1 MNIPDPI
8 QGLDVCPISPLGF
21 TECSTDNYQITG
33 NVLVAQI
40 YDFTAAITEP
50 YWALGFS
57 SLGNAYPNSVVV
69 EQAFYFDNTQV
80 YPSDLP
86 LISATKVQF
95 SDEYQTPSGLVQT
108 TWTVTINHASKT
120 ITIGDLMTKLPQESA
135 FRACTEILLA
145 FYKMN
150 AFNYPVAPTMIALP
164 YV

>member
-1 MNIPDPI
+1 MIEPDNTHE
-8 QGLDVCPISPLGF
+8 LDVCPINALGF
-21 TECSTDNYQITG
+21 TECSTDTYQINGTI
-33 NVLVAQI
+33 LVAQT

-57 SLGNAYPNSVVV
+57 SLGNAYPNSVLV
-69 EQAFYFDNTQV
+69 EQAFYFDGMKV
-80 YPSDLP
+80 YPSNLP
-86 LISATKVQF
+86 LLSSTKVQF

-108 TWTVTINHASKT
+108 MWTITINHAAKT
-120 ITIGDLMTKLPQESA
+120 FIVGDLMTKLPQETS

-145 FYKMN
+145 FYKLN